1 MTSLDQTVAATIQ
14 YARFFDYDLSLT
26 DLHQRLISPHII
38 SKKQLKDFINQ
49 APQLKK
55 HIHSQLTPKRQ
66 KRTKISQKKLKVAQ
80 RLTSFI
86 KHIPTINLIAAT
98 GSIAVNNARPQD
110 DIDILIVT
118 TPHTLWITRP
128 FVFIITKLFFS
139 RRRPQKTAI
148 TSNDICNN
156 LWLDSLGLSVPEP
169 KRNLYTAHEILQV
182 RPLFDRHNTHQQLLS
197 QNSWVKKHLSN
208 AYQSFNK
215 KQSKNKASP
224 FTYLLAPLNLLLFTL
239 QYLYMKPKLTQET
252 ITLHSAYFHP
262 RPLYPKIASQLTKQ
276 TQKLQNT
283 TNSD

>member
-1 MTSLDQTVAATIQ
+1 MTPLGQSVTATIQ
-14 YARFFDYDLSLT
+14 YAQFFDYDLT
-26 DLHQRLISPHII
+26 FPDLHQRLISPHIT

-49 APQLKK
+49 TPQLKK

-66 KRTKISQKKLKVAQ
+66 KRKKISQKKLKIA
-80 RLTSFI
+80 RRFASLI

-139 RRRPQKTAI
+139 RRQPQKSTI

-156 LWLDSLGLSVPEP
+156 LWLDSLSLSVPQN

-182 RPLFDRHNTHQQLLS
+182 KPLFDRRNTYQQLLS
-197 QNSWVKKHLSN
+197 QNSWVKKHLAT
-208 AYQSFNK
+208 AYQSLY
-215 KQSKNKASP
+215 KQSSKIKKSP
-224 FTYLLAPLNLLLFTL
+224 LTYLLAPLNLLFFTI
-239 QYLYMKPKLTQET
+239 QFLYMKPKLTQET

-262 RPLYPKIASQLTKQ
+262 RSLYPKIASQLTNP
-276 TQKLQNT
+276 TQE
-283 TNSD
+283 